1 MRENKLVSLHY
12 ASYLP
17 SIWTDPKD
25 TSFLWHR
32 PQESTFLALSSFS
45 YLWDTHWRCHFTLL
59 PQEEWFTREKPRRN
73 VYKFAAT
80 CDYEDSIRWDVA
92 CSVDLWVYP
101 MQLGHRCESLV
112 TSSITIFDPS
122 IFRGVESF
130 YYVSSSREAFRFR
143 VVKGATRSTKE
154 PCQKWLEEGLKPVT
168 FKTVEGKGEF
178 LWEKV
183 SFKFSWWKKKL
194 WSGTASWIFQ
204 WMIKRREF
212 LWWKIW
218 RISSLSFV
226 LLFSRY
232 DEISS

>member
-1 MRENKLVSLHY
+1 
-12 ASYLP
+12 
-17 SIWTDPKD
+17 
-25 TSFLWHR
+25 
-32 PQESTFLALSSFS
+32 
-45 YLWDTHWRCHFTLL
+45 
-59 PQEEWFTREKPRRN
+59 
-73 VYKFAAT
+73 
-80 CDYEDSIRWDVA
+80 
-92 CSVDLWVYP
+92 

-226 LLFSRY
+226 LLFSRRNF
-232 DEISS
+232 ELIFRFMSSQLRKFERRFFFIMNTRNRSFVSGIKYMCLYVRA

>member
-1 MRENKLVSLHY
+1 MPFYFVATRSGSRE
-12 ASYLP
+12 
-17 SIWTDPKD
+17 
-25 TSFLWHR
+25 
-32 PQESTFLALSSFS
+32 
-45 YLWDTHWRCHFTLL
+45 
-59 PQEEWFTREKPRRN
+59 RN
-73 VYKFAAT
+73 LDAT
-80 CDYEDSIRWDVA
+80 CTNLRLPATTRIQFGGTWPARSIYG
-92 CSVDLWVYP
+92 YP

-218 RISSLSFV
+218 RITSLSFV